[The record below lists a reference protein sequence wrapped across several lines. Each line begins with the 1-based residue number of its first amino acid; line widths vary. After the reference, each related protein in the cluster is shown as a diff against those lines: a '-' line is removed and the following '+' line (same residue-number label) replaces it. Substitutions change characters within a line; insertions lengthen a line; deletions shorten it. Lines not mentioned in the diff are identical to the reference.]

1 MLIIPL
7 ARKLDWR
14 RPPLITLLLILAN
27 LLIYAVSEHRD
38 QQSFERAVRYFLHSP
53 LAQIEPPL
61 YIRYLHDERSLE
73 EEQRLREALRQGEDG
88 VVEVLEAIQDDPGFL
103 ALLHASRIVT
113 PSAPRYA
120 EWRNARREFDSLW
133 QDRVAERYGFVP
145 AHHAALTFVTC
156 QFMHG
161 SWAHVIGNMVVL
173 FVVGF
178 MVEAALG
185 WWRFLAGYLL
195 TGVAAAAVFWAAH
208 PDSSTPL
215 IGASGAVSGVVGMY
229 TAIFGLRRID
239 FFYFVLVYFDYVK
252 APALIVL
259 GLWVGNEA
267 FQLTDSESHVAI
279 SLAGGSGVRS
289 AADRCGACCRQ
300 RGSRVSGEVDA
311 TQRRRPSTS
320 ALDAGRAALRCRLR
334 NPSDRLVDSHPD
346 DLELVLQSYNVA
358 STRPPARLP
367 PRGGPG
373 AAERKPRDGRDYR
386 HHLQR
391 LSHGET
397 VPCYLCL
404 ASRVELAR
412 KFAERGR
419 MVEGGCALA
428 GRARKR
434 LRRCGRGSAVRR
446 RGPSQRR
453 QSRACAALAALRRQA
468 LPEQPG
474 RAARAAFNRCPLS
487 LRWSGRGRWT
497 PDTLAPAQRPD
508 CADTCA
514 RSLPA
519 AAGLPPAP
527 GSSR

>member
-27 LLIYAVSEHRD
+27 LLIYAVSENRD

-120 EWRNARREFDSLW
+120 EWRNARSEFDRLW
-133 QDRVAERYGFVP
+133 QGRVAERYGFVP

-161 SWAHVIGNMVVL
+161 SWEHVIGNMVVL

-267 FQLTDSESHVAI
+267 FQLLTDSESHVAY
-279 SLAGGSGVRS
+279 LAHIGGL
-289 AADRCGACCRQ
+289 
-300 RGSRVSGEVDA
+300 VSGALLIGAARLVQTARLTRFLAEVDA
-311 TQRRRPSTS
+311 DSSAKAQYQR
-320 ALDAGRAALRCRLR
+320 ALTLPEAFDAACAIL
-334 NPSDRLVDSHPD
+334 DRLVDSHPD

-358 STRPPARLP
+358 RHAPASPAYHRAAGRVFALPAETARWARLSP
-367 PRGGPG
+367 PPSATILT
-373 AAERKPRDGRDYR
+373 AAKPS
-386 HHLQR
+386 LPSR
-391 LSHGET
+391 LAPRS
-397 VPCYLCL
+397 
-404 ASRVELAR
+404 S
-412 KFAERGR
+412 
-419 MVEGGCALA
+419 
-428 GRARKR
+428 
-434 LRRCGRGSAVRR
+434 
-446 RGPSQRR
+446 
-453 QSRACAALAALRRQA
+453 SRASSPSAGGWSK
-468 LPEQPG
+468 G
-474 RAARAAFNRCPLS
+474 RVWRAG
-487 LRWSGRGRWT
+487 WSST
-497 PDTLAPAQRPD
+497 Q
-508 CADTCA
+508 
-514 RSLPA
+514 
-519 AAGLPPAP
+519 
-527 GSSR
+527 